1 MRPRRFAI
9 VASGLCGTV
18 ILVGCVIAAVS
29 GLGLAD
35 IKNTHA
41 RSIEDRATEM
51 GNTGPE
57 AVSAAAPMTTIAET
71 AIAENSL
78 QEPSQPEAT
87 FAEVAAASTSD
98 YVHTGAKEAVSS
110 AETLDESLPKPSQA
124 FATETRPVQ
133 IAAAVSTDDVVH
145 GDFSG
150 VLSAESLPD
159 SSPAVALG
167 TPADGDRAVTSTQ
180 SSDECLA
187 REICIDEYLWSLYQ
201 RAPKEDTIK
210 VVERRQV
217 TVKVDGKARTV
228 IKEFTTLVDEDFTW
242 KDPKAAE
249 KAGMSLKEYVIG
261 GMDREFKLKLYHAL
275 RAMDDAGLSPGIT
288 SAFRDDYRQSLASGL
303 KAATNRSYHGGSL
316 RGGYGHG
323 LAADLVSV
331 KGETRAERFT
341 SSEHLWKWIDLH
353 GKEFGIG
360 RPYLDKD
367 PAHVAPI
374 DGKEYADHRRGANTQ
389 HARSETKT
397 RNLLTV
403 RDDHNIAKLAKT
415 ARSLNF

>member
-9 VASGLCGTV
+9 VAAGLCGTA

-41 RSIEDRATEM
+41 QSIEDRATEM
-51 GNTGPE
+51 GPE
-57 AVSAAAPMTTIAET
+57 AVSAAAPMTAIAET

-110 AETLDESLPKPSQA
+110 AETLRESIPKPSRA

-133 IAAAVSTDDVVH
+133 IAAAVSADDVVH
-145 GDFSG
+145 GDISG
-150 VLSAESLPD
+150 VLSAELLPN
-159 SSPAVALG
+159 SSHAVSLG
-167 TPADGDRAVTSTQ
+167 TPADGDQAVTSTQ
-180 SSDECLA
+180 SLDECLA
-187 REICIDEYLWSLYQ
+187 REICMDEYLWSVYQ

-210 VVERRQV
+210 AIERRQV

-367 PAHVAPI
+367 PAHMAPI

-415 ARSLNF
+415 ARSSNF